1 MSFISELPAYIK
13 EELIYCYAEV
23 KPDDRQVSE
32 GPLQGRQNET
42 VKKPFESD
50 AYAGLKKSC
59 CYFGIKLIY

>member
-32 GPLQGRQNET
+32 GPWQGRQKET
-42 VKKPFESD
+42 VKKTF
-50 AYAGLKKSC
+50 
-59 CYFGIKLIY
+59 